1 MKKILFLSFAL
12 ALALALLAPAGLFAD
27 VGEGELARFKS
38 AFTSKIISDNPGR
51 EAEVRS
57 CLASIVKQGNSG
69 TRLIDR
75 FGLFLYDSAR
85 NGLELERIR
94 FFRYGATAA
103 FFIILKDSSDGRL
116 YSLYLEYV
124 FTGAGAVRL
133 DSTYFSMVYS
143 EKIKSVTSFFGGE

>member
-12 ALALALLAPAGLFAD
+12 ALLAPAGLSAD

-51 EAEVRS
+51 EAEVRN
-57 CLASIVKQGNSG
+57 CLSSIVKQGSSG
-69 TRLIDR
+69 VRLIDR
-75 FGLFLYDSAR
+75 FGLFLYDSGR
-85 NGLELERIR
+85 NGLVLERIR
-94 FFRYGATAA
+94 FFRSGGTAA
-103 FFIILKDSSDGRL
+103 FFIVLKDSSDGRL

-124 FTGAGAVRL
+124 FTGAGAIKL

-143 EKIKSVTSFFGGE
+143 EKIKSVTRFFGGE